1 MVANEGTSRRR
12 IVKYM
17 PLKDNRRARQ
27 NQVKQSSHFVDSDFF
42 DSQSVQRVTQPPS
55 FPHRMRS
62 TSPVSSR
69 ASTMLRQQ
77 SLRTRKSQMES
88 PPPKGSGQVVTTQT
102 SNKPSLREDSDMS
115 KYEKMMMLKRKQKAY
130 SIERQLLKQEERTE
144 KMIQQNENRS
154 LSRMYQKKFIERR
167 EKQVQIINKQIYD
180 TSD

>member
-1 MVANEGTSRRR
+1 
-12 IVKYM
+12 
-17 PLKDNRRARQ
+17 
-27 NQVKQSSHFVDSDFF
+27 
-42 DSQSVQRVTQPPS
+42 
-55 FPHRMRS
+55 
-62 TSPVSSR
+62 
-69 ASTMLRQQ
+69 
-77 SLRTRKSQMES
+77 
-88 PPPKGSGQVVTTQT
+88 
-102 SNKPSLREDSDMS
+102 MS

>member
-1 MVANEGTSRRR
+1 MIGQRGDKNLSVSGSGGPGSVYQQQQPKSKNHRLAMVANEGTSRRR

-130 SIERQLLKQEERTE
+130 SIER
-144 KMIQQNENRS
+144 
-154 LSRMYQKKFIERR
+154 
-167 EKQVQIINKQIYD
+167 
-180 TSD
+180 